1 MNYRKK
7 NRMTDNTNKLNADVE
22 VLYLEIEERERWRQ
36 REK

>member
-1 MNYRKK
+1 
-7 NRMTDNTNKLNADVE
+7 MTDNTNKLNADVE